1 MSYTND
7 FAKAC
12 YEFFRQMREE
22 IKANGMNSQRYNAI
36 VTKLGEIPSGNDI
49 ELCEVREMGQSLINR
64 QRVM

>member
-12 YEFFRQMREE
+12 YEFFRTMRDE
-22 IKANGMNSQRYNAI
+22 IKSNGMNGQRYNAI
-36 VTKLGEIPSGNDI
+36 TAKLKEIPTGNDP